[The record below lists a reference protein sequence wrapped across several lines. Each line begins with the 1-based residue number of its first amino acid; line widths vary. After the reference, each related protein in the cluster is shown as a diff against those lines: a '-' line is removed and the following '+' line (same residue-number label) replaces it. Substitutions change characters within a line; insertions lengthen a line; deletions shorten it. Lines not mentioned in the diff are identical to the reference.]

1 MKLFAK
7 YNRIN
12 ILATIFI
19 FILAGIAFYFLLH
32 YVVISQVDD
41 SLIIKQKEIQTF
53 AQKHNRLPERVMVND
68 QMISYTETS
77 APVLKRTFRT
87 EILFDSLEK
96 DTVPFRQV
104 EFGINTN
111 GQWYKIIVSKSIEG
125 TNDL

>member
-1 MKLFAK
+1 MKLFTK

-32 YVVISQVDD
+32 YVVIRQVDD

-68 QMISYTETS
+68 QMISYEETNT
-77 APVLKRTFRT
+77 PLTIRRFKTQV
-87 EILFDSLEK
+87 LFDSLEK
-96 DTVPFRQV
+96 DRVPFRQL

-111 GQWYKIIVSKSIEG
+111 G
-125 TNDL
+125 